1 MRHHLRAHRL
11 IAAGASLLIGATA
24 LATFSQS
31 ASADDGATSTR
42 DAIRAELVETVSPE
56 MVDALGDHFGFNAEQ
71 VYDRLATESIAMRDQ
86 PSVAL
91 TLDKA
96 FGGLWIGSGV
106 NEVYVA
112 VTDTARM
119 GEVTAYGYIPTLVG
133 YNAKQLTGFQK
144 TLDAAKGAP
153 KGVTGW
159 HVDVTTNTVVLLAKP
174 GTAAKARA
182 WALGKGVPADVV
194 RVETTTASPR
204 PYADIVGGTAY
215 YIGGSSRCSVGFSVT
230 HPSRGAGFVTAGHC
244 GSTGASVTSGTGA
257 VGSFIVSSFPG
268 NDYAY
273 VDAASSWTATPRVQ
287 GHSQQVANA
296 NVAPVGS
303 SICRSGSTTGYHC
316 GSVQQLNTSVTYPQG
331 TVSGVTRTNVC
342 AEPGDS
348 GGSFISGASAQGMT
362 SGGSGNCSSGGTTYF
377 QPVGEA
383 VSASG
388 TTLTT
393 TSGPGPGPQC
403 GSHPNNYTGSL
414 ASNGNA
420 YQPTGGSYTSSTSG
434 THSACLAG
442 PSGTD
447 FDLYLQKLSGSTWTT
462 VASSTSPGNQET
474 VSYNGTAGTY
484 RYRVHAY
491 SGSGTYALG
500 LTKPA

>member
-1 MRHHLRAHRL
+1 MRYRLRTHRL
-11 IAAGASLLIGATA
+11 IATGASLLLGATA
-24 LATFSQS
+24 LAALSTS
-31 ASADDGATSTR
+31 AAADDGALSTR
-42 DAIRAELVETVSPE
+42 AETRAEIAATVSPD
-56 MVDALGDHFGFNAEQ
+56 MVDALGETLGFTTEQ
-71 VYDRLATESIAMRDQ
+71 VYDRLTTESLAMRDQ
-86 PSVAL
+86 SSLAY
-91 TLDKA
+91 TLDEA

-106 NEVYVA
+106 SDVYVA

-119 GEVTAYGYIPTLVG
+119 KDVAAYGYIPTLAA
-133 YNAKQLTGFQK
+133 YNAKQLTGFQQ
-144 TLDAAKGAP
+144 TLDAGKAAP

-159 HVDVTTNTVVLLAKP
+159 HVDVVTNTVVLLAKP
-174 GTAAKARA
+174 GTAAKARS
-182 WALGKGVPADVV
+182 WAVGKGVPTGVL
-194 RVETTTASPR
+194 RVETTTATPR

-215 YIGGSSRCSVGFSVT
+215 YINTSSRCSVGFSVT
-230 HPSRGAGFVTAGHC
+230 HPSRGPGFVSAGHC
-244 GSTGASVTSGTGA
+244 GSTGASVTSGTGSP
-257 VGSFIVSSFPG
+257 GTFIVSSFPG
-268 NDYAY
+268 NDYSY
-273 VDAASSWTATPRVQ
+273 IDAGSSWTASPRVQ
-287 GHSQQVANA
+287 GSSQQVANA

-303 SICRSGSTTGYHC
+303 SICRSGSTTGWHC

-331 TVSGVTRTNVC
+331 TVSQVTRTNVC

-383 VSASG
+383 LSASG
-388 TTLTT
+388 AALTT
-393 TSGPGPGPQC
+393 TSGPGPGPSC
-403 GSHPNNYTGSL
+403 GNHQSNYTGTLS
-414 ASNGNA
+414 SGGQA
-420 YQPTGGSYTSSTSG
+420 YQPTGGSYQSTTSG
-434 THSACLAG
+434 LHSACLAG

-462 VASSTSPGNQET
+462 VATSNSPSNQET
-474 VSYNGTAGTY
+474 ISYNGTAGTY